1 MTGRGRS
8 DGRPYGLIAVLVGL
22 VVLLGVGLAIAA
34 AERPPAGSARP
45 PAPPP
50 DGEHGDVRYQAVAGQ
65 GAVRIDLRVAG
76 DGAFRIES
84 REPGSQVDRSG
95 RLSEADRDA
104 LAALVGAT
112 CRERLLAEYL
122 GDVGDGINTT
132 VTLCG
137 LTVTLFAD
145 PDSAPPEL
153 DDLLAALWRLSRR
166 LSGWS

>member
-1 MTGRGRS
+1 M
-8 DGRPYGLIAVLVGL
+8 AVLVGL
-22 VVLLGVGLAIAA
+22 VVLLGVGLAMAA
-34 AERPPAGSARP
+34 ADRPPAGSAPP

-50 DGEHGDVRYQAVAGQ
+50 DGEHGDVQYQVVAGQ
-65 GAVRIDLRVAG
+65 GAVRMDLRVAG

-84 REPGSQVDRSG
+84 SEPGSQVRRSG
-95 RLSEADRDA
+95 SLSETDRAA
-104 LAALVGAT
+104 LATMVDAT
-112 CRERLLAEYL
+112 CRVRLLTEYL
-122 GDVGDGINTT
+122 GDVGDGAATT

-153 DDLLAALWRLSRR
+153 DDLLSALWRLSRR